1 MRDAVTKE
9 VIESLIS
16 DGVCESRQLDYK
28 RDWVGR
34 TDNDKKE
41 FLADVV
47 AFANTIGGTMLFGV
61 DEERDSDGKQTGAP
75 REAVGVEIA
84 AADEEIRRIADIIRT
99 GIAPRL
105 PDVAIS
111 LVDGFPCGPVVA
123 IHVPRS
129 HRSPHMV
136 SFKSS
141 PKFFARVDRSR
152 YALDVDELRDAFL
165 RAEAMPA
172 RIRDFRSR
180 RISAIDSG
188 ETPVPMD
195 AGPLIVLHIVPMDT
209 FSDVRAV
216 PFADIDHAARVMRLP
231 RFSGFD
237 HAINLDGHILWVPVK
252 GDGPRQA
259 VAYAQVFRDGAM
271 EAVDGVT
278 ILPASSDSGGTV
290 LPDMIEATIV
300 AQVAEYS
307 RIFASMPIGN
317 QLSIMIT
324 LMNAKGFHVV
334 PRERYDERVIDR
346 RVLGIPEVVVEREA
360 AAIPATL
367 KPALDMLW
375 QACGSSRSPH
385 FNAGGE
391 WTNPYRNS

>member
-1 MRDAVTKE
+1 
-9 VIESLIS
+9 
-16 DGVCESRQLDYK
+16 
-28 RDWVGR
+28 
-34 TDNDKKE
+34 
-41 FLADVV
+41 
-47 AFANTIGGTMLFGV
+47 
-61 DEERDSDGKQTGAP
+61 
-75 REAVGVEIA
+75 
-84 AADEEIRRIADIIRT
+84 
-99 GIAPRL
+99 
-105 PDVAIS
+105 
-111 LVDGFPCGPVVA
+111 
-123 IHVPRS
+123 
-129 HRSPHMV
+129 
-136 SFKSS
+136 
-141 PKFFARVDRSR
+141 
-152 YALDVDELRDAFL
+152 
-165 RAEAMPA
+165 
-172 RIRDFRSR
+172 
-180 RISAIDSG
+180 
-188 ETPVPMD
+188 
-195 AGPLIVLHIVPMDT
+195 MDT